1 MWFLAKSFTLSL
13 EDGFFDKP
21 KGGGRGNQIDS
32 LIRFSF
38 KLYDIFLVING
49 IYILVINS
57 KSKNEH

>member
-1 MWFLAKSFTLSL
+1 MDFLINQRV
-13 EDGFFDKP
+13 
-21 KGGGRGNQIDS
+21 GGGGSQIDS

-38 KLYDIFLVING
+38 KLYDIFLIING